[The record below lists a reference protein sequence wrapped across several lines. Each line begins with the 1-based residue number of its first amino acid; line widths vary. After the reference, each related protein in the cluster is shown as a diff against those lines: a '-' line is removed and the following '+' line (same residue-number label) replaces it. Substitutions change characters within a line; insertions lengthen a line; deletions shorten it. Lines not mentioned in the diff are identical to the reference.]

1 MDIKKERFCFY
12 LVKKYK
18 KTFYFLSVS
27 SYFLRLV

>member
-1 MDIKKERFCFY
+1 MDIKKREILFLFGE
-12 LVKKYK
+12 KIK